1 MIDVNELRKGV
12 TFEMDGSLY
21 KVVDYSHN
29 KTGRGNANIRIKA
42 RNLQTGANIE
52 RTFNS
57 GLSVQDVRL
66 DFHNVSYLYNDG
78 DFYHF
83 MDNETFEQP
92 AVKAEVLGESAGF
105 LKEGMEC
112 KLTIY
117 NNEPL
122 DVELPTS
129 VDLKVMESKTVDS
142 KVGEW
147 DFDLALGEAIS
158 RVAALAG
165 AVAADARADVEV
177 DVAVGV
183 DEDLRVGA
191 REEVQALREGGLDGL
206 EDLDGIEDPE
216 LAGMA
221 LGAHARLRVVIVEER
236 ELEPELRQPRPVAGE
251 QAAIPAHHGPQRQG
265 GGLHGSF

>member
-66 DFHNVSYLYNDG
+66 DFHNVSYLYTDG

-92 AVKAEVLGESAGF
+92 AIKAETLGESALY
-105 LKEGMEC
+105 LKEGMEV
-112 KLTIY
+112 KLTFY
-117 NNEPL
+117 KDAPL
-122 DVELPTS
+122 DIEFPSS
-129 VDLKVMESKTVDS
+129 VDLTVTEAETAIRGDTATGVTKKVKTETGLEVNCPQFV
-142 KVGEW
+142 KVGDVIRVNTET
-147 DFDLALGEAIS
+147 GEYVT
-158 RVAALAG
+158 RV
-165 AVAADARADVEV
+165 
-177 DVAVGV
+177 
-183 DEDLRVGA
+183 
-191 REEVQALREGGLDGL
+191 
-206 EDLDGIEDPE
+206 
-216 LAGMA
+216 
-221 LGAHARLRVVIVEER
+221 
-236 ELEPELRQPRPVAGE
+236 
-251 QAAIPAHHGPQRQG
+251 
-265 GGLHGSF
+265 